1 MILGGGRRRLR
12 PGRYVVPALV
22 VAVLG
27 WAAISAIPPRTIT
40 IETGPV
46 GGGYYDDAVKYQ
58 AVLRQH
64 GIKTVIVPK
73 ADSLAIIADVQND
86 RSGTLVGFA
95 AQDIKP
101 ADVPDVASAGRVE
114 IQPLFT
120 FVQRSLGPV
129 DGLGGLRGHSIVLP
143 PEHSATSEAAL
154 KLLSLFDVD
163 RTNSRITMMPLSE
176 AVAALQAGSFDA
188 GMFLLSADNGF
199 ITAAAMTP
207 TLALVNDRHALAES
221 RRVPFLQPVVLPRGI
236 YDLAEDLPPGDV
248 DMVGAPVDVV
258 VRSNLNPSLGYALL
272 EAMAAVHRGATLVS
286 QVGAF
291 PTPAG
296 SALPTL
302 PIAAGYYRNGVPWV
316 YRELPRSA
324 AVFVDRNLA
333 FVLTLL
339 VLTQVYLGSKW
350 IYELG
355 YFSAD
360 QMALLILLWIYR
372 SSTRRK
378 TLSERRVRLVHGIER
393 MLLRQTNKQR
403 RDALIARIRTIS
415 EQGQS

>member
-1 MILGGGRRRLR
+1 MLGGGRRRVR
-12 PGRYVVPALV
+12 WGRYMVPVLI
-22 VAVLG
+22 VAVIG
-27 WAAISAIPPRTIT
+27 WVAVSAIPPNMIT

-73 ADSLAIIADVQND
+73 ADSLALIADVQND
-86 RSGTLVGFA
+86 RSGTRVGFA
-95 AQDIKP
+95 AQDVKP
-101 ADVPDVASAGRVE
+101 DDVPDVSSAGRVE

-120 FVQRSLGPV
+120 FVQRRLAPL
-129 DGLGGLRGHSIVLP
+129 DGMRALRGHSIVLP

-154 KLLSLFDVD
+154 KLLSLFDID
-163 RTNSRITMMPLSE
+163 GSNSKITMMPLNE

-199 ITAAAMTP
+199 IKTMAMTP
-207 TLALVNDRHALAES
+207 TLSLVDDHHTLAES
-221 RRVPFLQPVVLPRGI
+221 RRMPFLQPVVLPRGI
-236 YDLAEDLPPGDV
+236 YSLADDLPPDDIGL
-248 DMVGAPVDVV
+248 VGAPVDVV
-258 VRSNLNPSLGYALL
+258 VRNNINPALGYALL
-272 EAMAAVHRGATLVS
+272 GAMAKVHRGATLVS
-286 QVGAF
+286 TAGAF
-291 PTPAG
+291 PTPSG

-302 PIAAGYYRNGVPWV
+302 PIAAGYYRNGIPWV
-316 YRELPRSA
+316 YRELPPPV

-360 QMALLILLWIYR
+360 QVALLVLLWIYR
-372 SSTRRK
+372 SSARRK
-378 TLSERRVRLVHGIER
+378 KLSDRRLRLVQGIER

-403 RDALIARIRTIS
+403 RDTLIARIRTIS
-415 EQGQS
+415 EQSSP